1 MLVGGWTGEQYATAV
16 LRFTLPDTADV
27 VARLPEAT
35 RDPAVTVRGDTL
47 YVAGGRT
54 ESGLSNAVYAVDL
67 GAGTVSVVG
76 RLPHAVSGGALVP
89 AGGKLY
95 LLGGK
100 DAAGPVR
107 TIVRIDPAT
116 GTIETAGTM
125 PRPLAGAAGRSR
137 HRRRARTCSAARAP
151 TCGRP
156 AERSRTCGRQHRS
169 RP

>member
-16 LRFTLPDTADV
+16 LRFTLPDKADV

-35 RDPAVTVRGDTL
+35 RDPAVTVRGNTV

-67 GAGTVSVVG
+67 GDGTVSVVG

-100 DAAGPVR
+100 DDAGPVR

-116 GTIETAGTM
+116 GTIENAGTM
-125 PRPLAGAAGRSR
+125 PRALAGAAGGQ
-137 HRRRARTCSAARAP
+137 RRRSHASCSAAR
-151 TCGRP
+151 GRP
-156 AERSRTCGRQHRS
+156 RSSGW
-169 RP
+169 RPPE